1 MDKKTSNTTYVYIIA
16 LLLFIV
22 GIGYLAFI
30 GFYENSVY
38 FLNVKEAIAMP
49 SEKLKSARLFF
60 IFISEHY
67 TQQHGKTISFQLRDK
82 EYPSNV
88 ISVEYTGVIPDTFRT
103 GAEAIVEGSLTPE
116 GIFQEKTSMTK
127 CPSKYEKEKKK
138 S

>member
-49 SEKLKSARLFF
+49 REKLKSARLFG
-60 IFISEHY
+60 IVIAEHY
-67 TQQHGKTISFQLRDK
+67 THGKTISFQLRDK
-82 EYPSNV
+82 EYPSN
-88 ISVEYTGVIPDTFRT
+88 IIPVEYTGVIPDTFRT
-103 GAEAIVEGSLTPE
+103 GAEAIVEGSLTSE
-116 GIFQEKTSMTK
+116 GIFQAKTLMTK
-127 CPSKYEKEKKK
+127 CPSKYEKEEKK